1 MLNRSQFYICAIS
14 AIFLTMLFW
23 GCQSV
28 SETSTE
34 ANRISTQEGSGTVA
48 STPTRAKAT
57 DGLFISWREHIID
70 DEELGGVAIAG
81 SDGLV
86 MSDLD
91 LDGYFD
97 IVSVHESDT
106 NYDGVADGHI
116 RLAFGSANPDQW
128 ELVTLAEGAEAGAAE
143 DAAIGD
149 MNGDGYPDI
158 VAACELAH
166 LIYFQNPG
174 EKARSDRWERVI
186 PSVTSN
192 RGSFIRV
199 FLADFN
205 KDGRLEVVAPNKGS
219 QSGPANSTER
229 HAISWFEIPENPLD
243 GSSWVE
249 HELTRVIV
257 PINSQP
263 IDLDGDGD
271 LDILAG
277 SRAERRIFWFENTS
291 SSEISFTE
299 HAIEISDLSTQIDEL
314 PADITASGRNGV
326 TGFNMDF
333 VDFSGDGRL
342 DVVLVFL
349 RRVLNHNLEHET
361 DDYQAHLVWLEQP
374 SEPSAPW
381 KLHPIGTTPPDHITG
396 LAVVDI
402 NGDRKPDVISGGY
415 SGPPRDRDGDDVTS
429 SHRLGRIAWWE
440 HPGDGSETWIR
451 HDISRRKRGMF
462 DMFIPRDMDGDGD
475 IDFVSTRGNSVPYDG
490 VFWLE
495 QVRTAEPVPS
505 FERARE
511 NDSME
516 MSLPLD
522 R

>member
-1 MLNRSQFYICAIS
+1 MFKRSQLHIGAIS
-14 AIFLTMLFW
+14 AVFVAMLFC

-28 SETSTE
+28 SETSTDV
-34 ANRISTQEGSGTVA
+34 NTTSTQEEA
-48 STPTRAKAT
+48 STVGSTLTRAKAI

-70 DEELGGVAIAG
+70 DEEMAGVAIAG

-91 LDGYFD
+91 LDGHFD

-106 NYDGVADGHI
+106 TYDGVADGHI

-128 ELVTLAEGAEAGAAE
+128 ELVPLAEGAEAGAAE

-149 MNGDGYPDI
+149 MNGDGYRDV

-174 EKARSDRWERVI
+174 ENARTDRWERII

-205 KDGRLEVVAPNKGS
+205 KDGRLEVVASNKGS

-229 HAISWFEIPENPLD
+229 HAISWFEIPANPLD

-277 SRAERRIFWFENTS
+277 SRGERRIFWFENTS
-291 SSEISFTE
+291 LSKISFIE
-299 HAIEISDLSTQIDEL
+299 HPIEISGL
-314 PADITASGRNGV
+314 PAQLDKRPAGTTAGDRSGV
-326 TGFNMDF
+326 TGFNLDF

-342 DVVLVFL
+342 DVVLQED
-349 RRVLNHNLEHET
+349 RSN
-361 DDYQAHLVWLEQP
+361 LVWLEQP
-374 SEPSAPW
+374 SQPSAPW
-381 KLHPIGTTPPDHITG
+381 KLHPIGTTPPDSMTG
-396 LAVVDI
+396 FAVADI

-429 SHRLGRIAWWE
+429 SHRLGRMAWFE
-440 HPGDGSETWIR
+440 HPGDASGTWIR

-462 DMFIPRDMDGDGD
+462 DKFIPRDMDGDGD

-495 QVRTAEPVPS
+495 QVRTAEPVAS
-505 FERARE
+505 FDRARE

-516 MSLPLD
+516 MPLPPD
-522 R
+522 S